1 MSRRRVVITG
11 VGAVTPLGVGAE
23 SSFRRWVAGESGI
36 EDGLGRCDEFSAAD
50 FLSRKEARRADRFTQ
65 LSIAAA
71 QEALAQAGFQDGP
84 AIDPGR
90 VGCIEATGVGGIS
103 TIEEGQDALR
113 EKGGRSVSAQVVP
126 MMMPNASAGTLAL
139 RYGLRGPSHCVASA
153 CAAGV
158 RGSGRDLAV
167 GHLSSLRR
175 ATRRFVMGEGA
186 GVLVHED
193 AEVAAQR
200 GQPELGEVL
209 GFGASSDAHHIT
221 APQPEG
227 TGAAEAIRRALE
239 NAAIGPDDVDY
250 VNAHGTCPRHRH
262 AAQRPCGDD
271 GAQGG
276 ARRTRPS
283 GPPSP
288 RPSR

>member
-175 ATRRFVMGEGA
+175 ATRRFCHGRRGRRAGARGRGGRCTARPARAGRGARLRRQLRRTPHHGAPAGGNRCGRGDPEGA
-186 GVLVHED
+186 GE
-193 AEVAAQR
+193 R
-200 GQPELGEVL
+200 G
-209 GFGASSDAHHIT
+209 H
-221 APQPEG
+221 
-227 TGAAEAIRRALE
+227 RA
-239 NAAIGPDDVDY
+239 
-250 VNAHGTCPRHRH
+250 R
-262 AAQRPCGDD
+262 
-271 GAQGG
+271 
-276 ARRTRPS
+276 
-283 GPPSP
+283 
-288 RPSR
+288 